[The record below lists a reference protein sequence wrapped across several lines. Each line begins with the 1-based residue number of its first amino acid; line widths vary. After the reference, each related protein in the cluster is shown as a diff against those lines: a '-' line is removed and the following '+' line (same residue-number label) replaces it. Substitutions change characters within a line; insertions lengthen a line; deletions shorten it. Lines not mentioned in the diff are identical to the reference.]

1 MYETRFLYNELTR
14 IMDEYHRAFG
24 NIACENVDD
33 CGKCKMYS
41 EERGECYE
49 DLLNEILEELKDKQ

>member
-24 NIACENVDD
+24 NIACENVDSCCE
-33 CGKCKMYS
+33 CGLYSQIS
-41 EERGECYE
+41 EECLE
-49 DLLNEILEELKDKQ
+49 DKLNGILKELEDAE